1 MRKPQISTAG
11 LSVPAFANLR
21 LGFYGF
27 TVTVTLHINEHTMC
41 WINERRSVDSENER
55 LYAFTR
61 KERGKQ
67 VYYATFIK
75 TYHDLRDMESALLCE
90 SWRMLRAL
98 KVIIREAKIIELK
111 RQISEINES

>member
-1 MRKPQISTAG
+1 MRNQISTAG

-27 TVTVTLHINEHTMC
+27 TVTVTLHINESTMS
-41 WINERRSVDSENER
+41 WINKNISVDTEYDR
-55 LYAFTR
+55 IYAFTR

-67 VYYATFIK
+67 IYYVTFIK

-90 SWRMLRAL
+90 SWNMLRAL
-98 KVIIREAKIIELK
+98 KVIIREAKIDELK

>member
-27 TVTVTLHINEHTMC
+27 TVTVTLHINEFSML
-41 WINERRSVDSENER
+41 WINEKRKVDSEFEK

-61 KERGKQ
+61 KECGKQ
-67 VYYATFIK
+67 VYYVTFIK
-75 TYHDLRDMESALLCE
+75 TYHDLMDMESALMCE
-90 SWRMLRAL
+90 SWNMLRAL
-98 KVIIREAKIIELK
+98 KVIIREAKIVELK
-111 RQISEINES
+111 KQISEINEA